1 MSEIIDVQL
10 GQSLPP
16 ERWHLAGERLA
27 PIFNDMIGSIDRLS
41 PEEREMMTPFKEDLQ
56 LALGAIGYVA
66 TFASENCRFV
76 NVEGLPRRGE
86 DRK

>member
-27 PIFNDMIGSIDRLS
+27 PIFRDMMDGAEELP
-41 PEEREMMTPFKEDLQ
+41 PEVRAALAPFNEDLQ
-56 LALGAIGYVA
+56 LALVALGYVA
-66 TFASENCRFV
+66 RFASDNCRFV
-76 NVEGLPRRGE
+76 SVEGLIQRP
-86 DRK
+86 DD